1 MSTARPAGAASGVDR
16 DVQPIRESPQ
26 EGRRGA
32 ARGRAPERAA
42 GLLVRIVQCVVAIV
56 VLIVVAGI
64 LLVVLDANASN
75 SIVSEVHDWARW
87 LTGPFDGMF
96 SFHSADDAIAVN
108 WGIAAGVYLVIGV
121 LIVRLVGR
129 SYR

>member
-1 MSTARPAGAASGVDR
+1 MSTARPAEAAPGVDP
-16 DVQPIRESPQ
+16 DVQPIRESRQ
-26 EGRRGA
+26 EGTRGA
-32 ARGRAPERAA
+32 AGARAPERAA
-42 GLLVRIVQCVVAIV
+42 GLLVRIVQFVVAIV
-56 VLIVVAGI
+56 VLIIVAGI

-121 LIVRLVGR
+121 LIARLLGR